1 MNVSVVTTVKVPTSV
16 SCTNKCFRNEVCD
29 CVNYRPSDQSCQ
41 LLTLNDTLNANYA
54 DLVNDMNWDYWRPEY
69 INLV

>member
-29 CVNYRPSDQSCQ
+29 CINYRPLDQSCQ
-41 LLTLNDTLNANYA
+41 LLTLNNTLTAYYINI
-54 DLVNDMNWDYWRPEY
+54 VNDVNWDYLYPQY
-69 INLV
+69 INLA